1 MKSTSFTPRLMQA
14 DQAAHY
20 LGVSVTYLRSL
31 DLQRKRLGSKRLY
44 DVLEL
49 DDFASS
55 LPNDRIDDNGA
66 QAGCDR
72 AFGCST

>member
-20 LGVSVTYLRSL
+20 LGVSVTYLRNL
-31 DLQRKRLGSKRLY
+31 ELQRKKLGSKRLY
-44 DVLEL
+44 DVMEL

-55 LPNDRIDDNGA
+55 LPNDGIDDNGA
-66 QAGCDR
+66 QAECDK
-72 AFGCST
+72 AFGCET